1 METVTLRVLVRDP
14 IKVKKWTRAG
24 KAVQV
29 TDRGEPLWVIRP
41 AKGEEESIPPGEI
54 ESELAEMLREPKS
67 KISASKLVLESRR

>member
-29 TDRGEPLWVIRP
+29 TDRGEPLWVIRS
-41 AKGEEESIPPGEI
+41 AGTEEENIPAGEI
-54 ESELAEMLREPKS
+54 DKELAEMLREPKS
-67 KISASKLVLESRR
+67 KISASRLVLESRR